1 MKYTIIILTTLA
13 CSGAITAGPIV
24 VPNHSFESPLAP
36 RESPYALPVVDV
48 WQKSA
53 QPAWYD
59 PSQNANTPWDFLM
72 GTFFNVPFPG
82 LFIDNCD
89 GSQAA
94 FLFALP
100 EAALFQD
107 GTSAGGTNGGPGL
120 ALEATFQAGHSY
132 ELTVAAL
139 GGGGGMKPG
148 VTLQI
153 SFYYRDPSSN
163 KVTVAATSIT
173 NSLDLFPTNTHF
185 IDFQARVPTVQT
197 NDPWAGQPIGIELLS
212 TTSFELAGGYWNLD
226 NVRLVE
232 TASSLLALSAPFLTT
247 NGQITFSIHSQPG
260 LRFEIQATTNLL
272 SGATNWTSLGS
283 FTNGTGVVDFTDSA
297 TNLPQR
303 FYRARPY

>member
-1 MKYTIIILTTLA
+1 MKYTIIILMTLA
-13 CSGAITAGPIV
+13 YGGAITAGPIAI
-24 VPNHSFESPLAP
+24 PNHSFESPVVP
-36 RESPYALPVVDV
+36 PESPYALPVVEV

-59 PSQNANTPWDFLM
+59 PSQNADTPWDFLM

-107 GTSAGGTNGGPGL
+107 KTSPAGTNGAPGL
-120 ALEATFQAGHSY
+120 ALDATFQAGHSY

-148 VTLQI
+148 ATLQI
-153 SFYYRDPSSN
+153 SLYYRDASSN

-173 NSLDLFPTNTHF
+173 NSLELFPTNTHF
-185 IDFQARVPTVQT
+185 LDFQARVPAVQT
-197 NDPWAGQPIGIELLS
+197 NDPWAGQSIGIELLS
-212 TTSFELAGGYWNLD
+212 TASFELAGGYWNLD

-232 TASSLLALSAPFLTT
+232 TASSLLALSAPSLTT
-247 NGQITFSIHSQPG
+247 NGQITFSIQSDPG
-260 LRFEIQATTNLL
+260 LRFEIQATTHLL
-272 SGATNWTSLGS
+272 SGATHWISLGS
-283 FTNGTGVVDFTDSA
+283 FTNNTGIVDFTDSA
-297 TNLPQR
+297 TNLQQR
-303 FYRARPY
+303 FYRARPF